1 MKIPRN
7 RQTYLLTESGEEKI
21 INTLSKNYVNLR
33 NRITWIQKQVENT
46 GESISSNTIRKILT
60 KQSVEEYVIQSVFKA
75 LKISYK
81 RHVDSILVSKDISSA
96 KSCYQNFLSFENK
109 SPNFFGRDDD
119 VAKLNTL
126 INQHQ
131 KMIVIQG
138 PGGLGKTTLARQYLD
153 NQGFDLVLSLEMARE
168 AENITSVESVVEEWL
183 QQYFEQEPGRE
194 FGITLARLKKHLQNR
209 QVGILIDNL
218 EPALDKHGRFIQ
230 NHSLYLEL
238 FRVLA
243 DVTVQS
249 FTIITSREHL
259 FDDRVDIIYHYYLSE
274 LSVSTWQ
281 EFFAFHEVEV
291 DISLLEEMHI
301 KYGGNAKA
309 MHVLVGSIKTDYQG
323 DATAYWQEN
332 CTLVERGLKNLVVN
346 QFNRLQSLNPNA
358 YKLLCRLGCYRYQD
372 IPQVTED
379 ALLALLWDIPD
390 QQQCMYVIRSLKS
403 LRLFEFAKG
412 KYWLHTLIKEESIKR
427 LKSSQEWEEVNRKA
441 AEFWRGSVKN
451 IRTMED
457 AKKAFEAYYHYEC
470 IHDFEQ
476 SGYIVIERRN
486 GCWSFDE
493 MLAFSY
499 YRMGALTQV
508 ISILNFLKEKVES
521 EYLLASIYSIEGI
534 INLVS
539 GNMRIGINYL
549 NQSLAIANC
558 ILNNFEN
565 HQIDISYDEIIL
577 LIVKNQIHSSFYYID
592 SWELEAA
599 IDILEP
605 TKSWIETIVQ
615 KGDKNLKLKIE
626 KYQVTVWLHLAL
638 LYSYFNAGE
647 KYTFPKSFAKKVYYS
662 FFTRIFAEMVYY
674 IIVNLETFLINAGL
688 GTEVNF
694 CTWRK
699 IYALLK
705 LGLIYKNLGN
715 IEKSFKIYNT
725 AIEFSQK
732 ESSYGWIESAKELNY
747 NSHYNPLVAKILTGL
762 AELYRIQD
770 NFEEALFKHSQSIEI
785 FYKIS
790 SNRCDLAEA
799 YFQLGL
805 TYQKM
810 GDFKNSQINFDEAII
825 LFTAAEAPRQVEKVE
840 KEKLKKT
847 QIRGTVGYSSEID
860 N

>member
-7 RQTYLLTESGEEKI
+7 RQTYLLTELGEEKI
-21 INTLSKNYVNLR
+21 INTLSENHVNPR
-33 NRITWIQKQVENT
+33 NRITWIQKQMENT
-46 GESISSNTIRKILT
+46 GESISSNTVRRILT
-60 KQSVEEYVIQSVFKA
+60 KQNVEEYAIKLLFKT
-75 LKISYK
+75 LNIPYK
-81 RHVDSILVSKDISSA
+81 RNVDVILALKDISSA
-96 KSCYQNFLSFENK
+96 KSCHQDFFPVENK
-109 SPNFFGRDDD
+109 HSNFFGRDDD
-119 VAKLNTL
+119 LARLNTL

-131 KMIVIQG
+131 KMIVIQA

-153 NQGFDLVLSLEMARE
+153 NQRFDLVLYLEMARE

-183 QQYFEQEPGRE
+183 KQYFEEEPGRE

-243 DVTVQS
+243 DATVQS
-249 FTIITSREHL
+249 FTIITSRERL
-259 FDDRVDIIYHYYLSE
+259 FDDRIDIIYHYYLSE
-274 LSVSTWQ
+274 LGVSAWQ
-281 EFFAFHEVEV
+281 EFFAFHEVKI

-309 MHVLVGSIKTDYQG
+309 MHVLVGSIKTDYEG

-332 CTLVERGLKNLVVN
+332 CALVERGLKNLVVN

-390 QQQCMYVIRSLKS
+390 QQQCIYIIRYLKN

-412 KYWLHTLIKEESIKR
+412 KYWLHTVIKEESIKR

-441 AEFWRGSVKN
+441 AEFWRGSVKS

-476 SGYIVIERRN
+476 AGHIIIQRRN

-508 ISILNFLKEKVES
+508 ISILNLLKEKIKS
-521 EYLLASIYSIEGI
+521 EYLLASIYSIKGI

-539 GNMRIGINYL
+539 GNMNIAINYL

-565 HQIDISYDEIIL
+565 NQIYISYDEIVL
-577 LIVKNQIHSSFYYID
+577 LIVKNQIHLSFYYID
-592 SWELEAA
+592 IWELEAA
-599 IDILEP
+599 INILEL
-605 TKSWIETIVQ
+605 TKSWIENIIQ

-638 LYSYFNAGE
+638 LYSYFNTEE
-647 KYTFPKSFAKKVYYS
+647 KYILPQSLAKKVYYS
-662 FFTRIFAEMVYY
+662 TFTGIFAEIVYY
-674 IIVNLETFLINAGL
+674 IILNLETLLINAGL
-688 GTEVNF
+688 ETEVNF
-694 CTWRK
+694 CRWRK

-715 IEKSFKIYNT
+715 IKKSFKIYNA
-725 AIEFSQK
+725 AIEFSQA
-732 ESSYGWIESAKELNY
+732 ESSYGWIESAQELNY
-747 NSHYNPLVAKILTGL
+747 NSHYNPLVAKVLTGL

-785 FYKIS
+785 FHKIS
-790 SNRCDLAEA
+790 GNRCDLAEA

-810 GDFKNSQINFDEAII
+810 GDFKNCQINFDEAII
-825 LFTAAEAPRQVEKVE
+825 LFTVAAAPQQVEKVE
-840 KEKLKKT
+840 REKKNLKSG
-847 QIRGTVGYSSEID
+847 RL
-860 N
+860 

>member
-1 MKIPRN
+1 M
-7 RQTYLLTESGEEKI
+7 
-21 INTLSKNYVNLR
+21 
-33 NRITWIQKQVENT
+33 ENT
-46 GESISSNTIRKILT
+46 GETISNNTIRKVLT
-60 KQSVEEYVIQSVFKA
+60 KQSVEEYVIQSVFKV

-81 RHVDSILVSKDISSA
+81 RNVDSILVSKDISSA
-96 KSCYQNFLSFENK
+96 KSADQNCLSFENK
-109 SPNFFGRDDD
+109 SPHFFGRDDD

-131 KMIVIQG
+131 KIIVIQA
-138 PGGLGKTTLARQYLD
+138 PGGLGKTTLAKQYLN
-153 NQGFDLVLSLEMARE
+153 NQGFDLVLSLEMAKE

-183 QQYFEQEPGRE
+183 KQYFQEEPGRE
-194 FGITLARLKKHLQNR
+194 FGITLIRLKKHLQNR
-209 QVGILIDNL
+209 QVGILIDGL
-218 EPALDKHGRFIQ
+218 EPALDKHGKFIQ
-230 NHSLYLEL
+230 NHSRYLEL

-243 DVTVQS
+243 DATVQS
-249 FTIITSREHL
+249 FTIITSRERL
-259 FDDRVDIIYHYYLSE
+259 FDDRIDIIYHYYLSE
-274 LSVSTWQ
+274 LGVSAWQ
-281 EFFAFHEVEV
+281 EFFAFHEVKI

-309 MHVLVGSIKTDYQG
+309 MNILLGSIKTDYQG

-332 CTLVERGLKNLVVN
+332 CTLVERGLKNLVIN

-390 QQQCMYVIRSLKS
+390 QQQCIYIIRTLKN
-403 LRLFEFAKG
+403 LRLFEFTKG
-412 KYWLHTLIKEESIKR
+412 KYWLHPVIREESIKR
-427 LKSSQEWEEVNRKA
+427 LKSSQEWQEVNRKA
-441 AEFWRGSVKN
+441 AEFWRGSVKS

-470 IHDFEQ
+470 IHEFEQ
-476 SGYIVIERRN
+476 AGYIIIQRRN

-508 ISILNFLKEKVES
+508 ISILNFLKEKIKS

-539 GNMRIGINYL
+539 GNMNIAINYL
-549 NQSLAIANC
+549 HQSLAIVNC

-565 HQIDISYDEIIL
+565 HQIDISYDEIVL
-577 LIVKNQIHSSFYYID
+577 LIVKNHIHLSFYYID
-592 SWELEAA
+592 IWELEAA
-599 IDILEP
+599 INILEP
-605 TKSWIETIVQ
+605 TKSWIETIIQ

-638 LYSYFNAGE
+638 LYSYFSTEE
-647 KYTFPKSFAKKVYYS
+647 KYIIPQSLAKKVYYS
-662 FFTRIFAEMVYY
+662 LFTGIFAEMVYY
-674 IIVNLETFLINAGL
+674 IILNLETFLINAGL

-694 CTWRK
+694 CRWRK

-715 IEKSFKIYNT
+715 IKKSWKIYNA
-725 AIEFSQK
+725 AIKFSQA
-732 ESSYGWIESAKELNY
+732 ESSYGWIESAQELNY
-747 NSHYNPLVAKILTGL
+747 NSHYNPLVAQVLTGL
-762 AELYRIQD
+762 AELARIQD
-770 NFEEALFKHSQSIEI
+770 NFQEALAKHSQSIEI
-785 FYKIS
+785 FHKIS
-790 SNRCDLAEA
+790 GNRCDLAEA
-799 YFQLGL
+799 HFQLGL

-810 GDFKNSQINFDEAII
+810 GDFQNSQTNFEQAII
-825 LFTAAEAPRQVEKVE
+825 LFTAAAAPRQVEKVE
-840 KEKLKKT
+840 KEKLKTPK
-847 QIRGTVGYSSEID
+847 SA
-860 N
+860 

>member
-1 MKIPRN
+1 M
-7 RQTYLLTESGEEKI
+7 
-21 INTLSKNYVNLR
+21 
-33 NRITWIQKQVENT
+33 ENT
-46 GESISSNTIRKILT
+46 GESISSNTVRRILT
-60 KQSVEEYVIQSVFKA
+60 KQNVEEYAIKLLFKTLNIPYKHNVDVILAV
-75 LKISYK
+75 
-81 RHVDSILVSKDISSA
+81 KDISSA
-96 KSCYQNFLSFENK
+96 KSCHQDFFPVENK
-109 SPNFFGRDDD
+109 HSNFFGRDDD
-119 VAKLNTL
+119 LARLNTL

-131 KMIVIQG
+131 KMIVIQA

-153 NQGFDLVLSLEMARE
+153 NQGFDLVLSLEIARE

-183 QQYFEQEPGRE
+183 KQYFEEEPGRE

-209 QVGILIDNL
+209 QVGILIDSL

-230 NHSLYLEL
+230 NHSRYLEL

-243 DVTVQS
+243 DATVQS
-249 FTIITSREHL
+249 FTIITSRERL
-259 FDDRVDIIYHYYLSE
+259 FDDRIDIIYHYYLSE
-274 LSVSTWQ
+274 LGVSAWQ
-281 EFFAFHEVEV
+281 EFFAFHEVKI

-309 MHVLVGSIKTDYQG
+309 MHILLGSIKTDYQG

-332 CTLVERGLKNLVVN
+332 CTLVERGLKNLVIN
-346 QFNRLQSLNPNA
+346 QFERLQSLNPNA

-390 QQQCMYVIRSLKS
+390 QQQCIYIIRSLKN

-412 KYWLHTLIKEESIKR
+412 KYWLHTVIKEESIKR

-476 SGYIVIERRN
+476 AGYIIIQRRN
-486 GCWSFDE
+486 GCGSFDE

-508 ISILNFLKEKVES
+508 ISILNLLREKIKS
-521 EYLLASIYSIEGI
+521 EYLLASIYSIEVL
-534 INLVS
+534 INLVL
-539 GNMRIGINYL
+539 GNMNIAINYL
-549 NQSLAIANC
+549 NQSLAMANC
-558 ILNNFEN
+558 ILNDFEN
-565 HQIDISYDEIIL
+565 NQIDISYDEIVL
-577 LIVKNQIHSSFYYID
+577 LIVKNQIHLSFYYID
-592 SWELEAA
+592 IWELEAA
-599 IDILEP
+599 INILEP
-605 TKSWIETIVQ
+605 TKSWIENIIQ

-638 LYSYFNAGE
+638 LYSYFNTEE
-647 KYTFPKSFAKKVYYS
+647 KYILPQSLAKKVYYS
-662 FFTRIFAEMVYY
+662 LFTGIFAEIVYY
-674 IIVNLETFLINAGL
+674 IILNLETLLINAGL
-688 GTEVNF
+688 ETEVNF
-694 CTWRK
+694 CRWRK

-715 IEKSFKIYNT
+715 IKKSLKIYNA
-725 AIEFSQK
+725 AIKFSQV
-732 ESSYGWIESAKELNY
+732 ESSYGWIESAQELNC
-747 NSHYNPLVAKILTGL
+747 NSHYNPLVAKVLTGL

-785 FYKIS
+785 FHKIS
-790 SNRCDLAEA
+790 GNRCDLAEA

-825 LFTAAEAPRQVEKVE
+825 LFTVAAAPRQVEKVHRE
-840 KEKLKKT
+840 KVSNPALK
-847 QIRGTVGYSSEID
+847 GLGL
-860 N
+860 

>member
-7 RQTYLLTESGEEKI
+7 RQTYLLTELGEEKI
-21 INTLSKNYVNLR
+21 INTLSENHVNPR
-33 NRITWIQKQVENT
+33 NRITWIQKQMENT
-46 GESISSNTIRKILT
+46 GESISSNTVRRILT
-60 KQSVEEYVIQSVFKA
+60 KQNVEEYAIKLLFKTLNIPYKHNVDVILA
-75 LKISYK
+75 LK
-81 RHVDSILVSKDISSA
+81 DTSSA
-96 KSCYQNFLSFENK
+96 KSCHQDFFPVENK
-109 SPNFFGRDDD
+109 HSNFFGRDNDL
-119 VAKLNTL
+119 ARLNTL

-131 KMIVIQG
+131 KMIVIQA

-153 NQGFDLVLSLEMARE
+153 NQGFDLVLSLEIARE

-183 QQYFEQEPGRE
+183 KQYFQEEPGRE
-194 FGITLARLKKHLQNR
+194 FGITLIRLKKHLQNR
-209 QVGILIDNL
+209 QVGILIDGL
-218 EPALDKHGRFIQ
+218 EPALDKHGKFIQ
-230 NHSLYLEL
+230 NHSRYLEL

-243 DVTVQS
+243 DVTVES
-249 FTIITSREHL
+249 FTIITSRERL
-259 FDDRVDIIYHYYLSE
+259 FDDRIDIIYHYYLSE
-274 LSVSTWQ
+274 LGVSAWQ
-281 EFFAFHEVEV
+281 EFFAFHEVKI

-309 MHVLVGSIKTDYQG
+309 MNILLGSIETDYEG

-332 CTLVERGLKNLVVN
+332 CTLVEPGLKNLVVN
-346 QFNRLQSLNPNA
+346 QFNRLQNLNPNA

-390 QQQCMYVIRSLKS
+390 QQKCIYIIRSLKN

-412 KYWLHTLIKEESIKR
+412 KYWLHTVIKEESIKR

-441 AEFWRGSVKN
+441 AEFWRGSVKS

-476 SGYIVIERRN
+476 AGYIIIQRRN

-508 ISILNFLKEKVES
+508 ISILNLLKEKIKS

-539 GNMRIGINYL
+539 GNMNIAINYL
-549 NQSLAIANC
+549 HQSLAMANC

-565 HQIDISYDEIIL
+565 HQIDISYDEIVL
-577 LIVKNQIHSSFYYID
+577 LIVKNQIHLSFYYID
-592 SWELEAA
+592 IWELEAA
-599 IDILEP
+599 INILEP
-605 TKSWIETIVQ
+605 TKSWIETIIQ

-638 LYSYFNAGE
+638 LYSYFNTEE
-647 KYTFPKSFAKKVYYS
+647 KYILPQSLAKKVYYS
-662 FFTRIFAEMVYY
+662 TFTGIFAEIVYY
-674 IIVNLETFLINAGL
+674 IILNLETLLINAGL
-688 GTEVNF
+688 ETEVNF
-694 CTWRK
+694 CRWRK

-715 IEKSFKIYNT
+715 IKKSLKIYNA
-725 AIEFSQK
+725 AIEFSQA
-732 ESSYGWIESAKELNY
+732 ESSYGWIESAQELNY
-747 NSHYNPLVAKILTGL
+747 NSHYNPLVAKVLTGL

-770 NFEEALFKHSQSIEI
+770 NFEEALAKHSQSIEI
-785 FYKIS
+785 FHKIS
-790 SNRCDLAEA
+790 GNRCDLAEA

-825 LFTAAEAPRQVEKVE
+825 LFTVAAAPRQVEKVHRE
-840 KEKLKKT
+840 KVSNPALK
-847 QIRGTVGYSSEID
+847 GLGL
-860 N
+860 

>member
-7 RQTYLLTESGEEKI
+7 RQTYLLTELGEEKI
-21 INTLSKNYVNLR
+21 INTLSENHVNPR
-33 NRITWIQKQVENT
+33 NRITWIQKQMQNS
-46 GESISSNTIRKILT
+46 GESISSNTVRRILT
-60 KQSVEEYVIQSVFKA
+60 KQNVEEYAIKLLFKTLNIPYKHNVDVILA
-75 LKISYK
+75 L
-81 RHVDSILVSKDISSA
+81 KDISSA
-96 KSCYQNFLSFENK
+96 KSCHQEFFPVENK
-109 SPNFFGRDDD
+109 HSNFFGRDNDL
-119 VAKLNTL
+119 ARLNTL

-131 KMIVIQG
+131 KMIVIQA

-153 NQGFDLVLSLEMARE
+153 NQGFDLVLSLEIAKE
-168 AENITSVESVVEEWL
+168 PDNITSVESVVEEWL
-183 QQYFEQEPGRE
+183 KQYFEEEPGRE

-209 QVGILIDNL
+209 QVGILIDSL

-230 NHSLYLEL
+230 NHSRYLEL

-243 DVTVQS
+243 DATVQS
-249 FTIITSREHL
+249 FTIITSRERL
-259 FDDRVDIIYHYYLSE
+259 FDDRIDIIYHYYLSE
-274 LSVSTWQ
+274 LGVSAWQ
-281 EFFAFHEVEV
+281 EFLAFHEVKI

-309 MHVLVGSIKTDYQG
+309 MNILLGSIETDYEG

-332 CTLVERGLKNLVVN
+332 CTLVEKGLKNLVVN

-390 QQQCMYVIRSLKS
+390 QQKCIYIIRSLKN

-412 KYWLHTLIKEESIKR
+412 KYWLHTVIKEESIKR

-441 AEFWRGSVKN
+441 AEFWRGSVKS

-470 IHDFEQ
+470 IHDFQ
-476 SGYIVIERRN
+476 QAGYIIIQRRN

-508 ISILNFLKEKVES
+508 ISILNFLKEKIKS
-521 EYLLASIYSIEGI
+521 EYLLASIYSIKGI
-534 INLVS
+534 INLGS
-539 GNMRIGINYL
+539 GNMNIAINYL
-549 NQSLAIANC
+549 NQSLAMANC

-577 LIVKNQIHSSFYYID
+577 LIVKNQIHLSFYYID
-592 SWELEAA
+592 IWELEAA
-599 IDILEP
+599 INILEP
-605 TKSWIETIVQ
+605 TKSWIENIIQ

-638 LYSYFNAGE
+638 LYSYFNTEE
-647 KYTFPKSFAKKVYYS
+647 KYILPQSLVKKVYYS
-662 FFTRIFAEMVYY
+662 LFTGIFAEIVYY
-674 IIVNLETFLINAGL
+674 IILNLETLLINAGL
-688 GTEVNF
+688 ETEVNF
-694 CTWRK
+694 RRWRK

-715 IEKSFKIYNT
+715 IKKSLKIYNA
-725 AIEFSQK
+725 AIEFSQA
-732 ESSYGWIESAKELNY
+732 ESSYGWIESAQELNY
-747 NSHYNPLVAKILTGL
+747 NSHYNPLVAKVLTGL

-785 FYKIS
+785 FHKIS
-790 SNRCDLAEA
+790 GNRCDLAEA

-825 LFTAAEAPRQVEKVE
+825 LFTVAAAPRQVEKVHRE
-840 KEKLKKT
+840 KVSNPALEGL
-847 QIRGTVGYSSEID
+847 GL
-860 N
+860 

>member
-1 MKIPRN
+1 MMKIPRN
-7 RQTYLLTESGEEKI
+7 RQTYLLTELGEEKI
-21 INTLSKNYVNLR
+21 INTLSENHVNPR
-33 NRITWIQKQVENT
+33 NRITWIQKQMENT
-46 GESISSNTIRKILT
+46 GKSISSNTVRRILT
-60 KQSVEEYVIQSVFKA
+60 KQNVEEYAIKLLFKTLNIPYKHNVDVILA
-75 LKISYK
+75 LK
-81 RHVDSILVSKDISSA
+81 DTSSA
-96 KSCYQNFLSFENK
+96 KSCHQDFFPVENK
-109 SPNFFGRDDD
+109 HSNFFGRDDD
-119 VAKLNTL
+119 LARLNTL

-131 KMIVIQG
+131 KMIVIQA

-153 NQGFDLVLSLEMARE
+153 NQGFDLVLSLEIARE

-183 QQYFEQEPGRE
+183 KQYFEEEPGRE

-209 QVGILIDNL
+209 QVGILIDSL

-230 NHSLYLEL
+230 NHSRYLEL

-243 DVTVQS
+243 DATVQS
-249 FTIITSREHL
+249 FTIITSRERL
-259 FDDRVDIIYHYYLSE
+259 FDDRIDIIYHYYLSE
-274 LSVSTWQ
+274 LGVSAWQ
-281 EFFAFHEVEV
+281 EFFAFHEVKI

-309 MHVLVGSIKTDYQG
+309 INILLGSIETDYER

-332 CTLVERGLKNLVVN
+332 CTLVEPGLKNLVVN

-390 QQQCMYVIRSLKS
+390 QQKCIYIIRSLKN

-412 KYWLHTLIKEESIKR
+412 KYWLHTVIKEESIKR

-441 AEFWRGSVKN
+441 AEFWRGSVKS

-476 SGYIVIERRN
+476 AGYIIIQRRN

-508 ISILNFLKEKVES
+508 ISILNLLKEKIKS

-534 INLVS
+534 INLGS
-539 GNMRIGINYL
+539 GNMNIAINYL
-549 NQSLAIANC
+549 NQSLAMANC

-565 HQIDISYDEIIL
+565 NQIYISYDEIIL
-577 LIVKNQIHSSFYYID
+577 LIVKNQIHLSFYYID
-592 SWELEAA
+592 IWELEAA
-599 IDILEP
+599 INILEP
-605 TKSWIETIVQ
+605 TKSWIENIIQ

-638 LYSYFNAGE
+638 LYSYFNTEE
-647 KYTFPKSFAKKVYYS
+647 KYILPQSLAKKVYYS
-662 FFTRIFAEMVYY
+662 TFTVIFAEIVYY
-674 IIVNLETFLINAGL
+674 IILNLETLLINAGL
-688 GTEVNF
+688 ETEVNF

-715 IEKSFKIYNT
+715 IKKSFKIYNA
-725 AIEFSQK
+725 AIEFSQA
-732 ESSYGWIESAKELNY
+732 ESSYGWIESAQELNY
-747 NSHYNPLVAKILTGL
+747 NSHYNPLVAKVLTGL

-785 FYKIS
+785 FHKIS
-790 SNRCDLAEA
+790 GNRCDLAEA

-825 LFTAAEAPRQVEKVE
+825 LFTVAAAPRQVEKVE
-840 KEKLKKT
+840 REKKT
-847 QIRGTVGYSSEID
+847 LKSAGL
-860 N
+860 

>member
-1 MKIPRN
+1 MMKIPRN
-7 RQTYLLTESGEEKI
+7 RQTYLLTELGEEKI
-21 INTLSKNYVNLR
+21 INTLSENHVNPR
-33 NRITWIQKQVENT
+33 NRITWIQKQMENI
-46 GESISSNTIRKILT
+46 GESISSNTVRRILT
-60 KQSVEEYVIQSVFKA
+60 KQNVEEYAIKLLFKTLNIPYKHNIDVILA
-75 LKISYK
+75 L
-81 RHVDSILVSKDISSA
+81 KDISSA

-109 SPNFFGRDDD
+109 SPNFFGRDNDL
-119 VAKLNTL
+119 ARLNTL

-131 KMIVIQG
+131 KMIVIQA

-153 NQGFDLVLSLEMARE
+153 NQGFDLVLSLEIAKE
-168 AENITSVESVVEEWL
+168 PDNITSVESVVEEWL
-183 QQYFEQEPGRE
+183 KQYFEEEPGRE

-209 QVGILIDNL
+209 QVGILIDSL

-230 NHSLYLEL
+230 NHSRYLEL

-243 DVTVQS
+243 DATVQS
-249 FTIITSREHL
+249 FTIITSRECL
-259 FDDRVDIIYHYYLSE
+259 FDDRIDIIYHYYLSE
-274 LSVSTWQ
+274 LGVSAWQ
-281 EFFAFHEVEV
+281 EFLAFHEVKI
-291 DISLLEEMHI
+291 DISLLEEMYI

-309 MHVLVGSIKTDYQG
+309 MHILLGSIKTDYQG

-332 CTLVERGLKNLVVN
+332 CTLVERGLKNLVIN
-346 QFNRLQSLNPNA
+346 QFERLQSLNPNA

-390 QQQCMYVIRSLKS
+390 QQQCIYIIRSLKN

-412 KYWLHTLIKEESIKR
+412 KYWLHTVIKEESIKR

-441 AEFWRGSVKN
+441 AEFWRGSVKS

-476 SGYIVIERRN
+476 AGYIIIQRRN

-508 ISILNFLKEKVES
+508 ISILNFLKEKIKS

-539 GNMRIGINYL
+539 GNMNIAINYL
-549 NQSLAIANC
+549 HQSLAMANC
-558 ILNNFEN
+558 ILNDFEN
-565 HQIDISYDEIIL
+565 NQIDISYDEIVL
-577 LIVKNQIHSSFYYID
+577 LIVKNQIHLSFYYID
-592 SWELEAA
+592 IWELEAA
-599 IDILEP
+599 INILEP
-605 TKSWIETIVQ
+605 TKSWIENIIQ

-638 LYSYFNAGE
+638 LYSYFNTAE
-647 KYTFPKSFAKKVYYS
+647 KYILPQSLAKKVYYS
-662 FFTRIFAEMVYY
+662 LFTGIFAEIVYY
-674 IIVNLETFLINAGL
+674 MILNLETLLINAGL
-688 GTEVNF
+688 ETEVNF
-694 CTWRK
+694 CRWRK

-715 IEKSFKIYNT
+715 IKKSLKIYNA
-725 AIEFSQK
+725 AIKFSQA
-732 ESSYGWIESAKELNY
+732 ESSYGWIESAQELNY
-747 NSHYNPLVAKILTGL
+747 NSHYNPLVAKALTGL
-762 AELYRIQD
+762 AELDRIQD

-785 FYKIS
+785 FHKIS
-790 SNRCDLAEA
+790 GNRCDLAEA

-825 LFTAAEAPRQVEKVE
+825 LFTAVAAPRQVEKVHRE
-840 KEKLKKT
+840 KVSNPALK
-847 QIRGTVGYSSEID
+847 GLGL
-860 N
+860 

>member
-7 RQTYLLTESGEEKI
+7 RQTYLLTELGEEKI
-21 INTLSKNYVNLR
+21 INTLSENHVNPR
-33 NRITWIQKQVENT
+33 NRITWIQKQMENI
-46 GESISSNTIRKILT
+46 GESISSNTVRRILT
-60 KQSVEEYVIQSVFKA
+60 KQNVEEYAIKLLFKTLNIPYKHNVDVILA
-75 LKISYK
+75 L
-81 RHVDSILVSKDISSA
+81 KDISSA
-96 KSCYQNFLSFENK
+96 KSCHQEFFPVENK
-109 SPNFFGRDDD
+109 HSNFFGRDNDL
-119 VAKLNTL
+119 ARLNTL

-131 KMIVIQG
+131 KMIVIQA

-153 NQGFDLVLSLEMARE
+153 NQGFDLVLSLEIAKE
-168 AENITSVESVVEEWL
+168 PDNITSVESVVEEWL
-183 QQYFEQEPGRE
+183 KQYFEEEPGRE

-209 QVGILIDNL
+209 QVGILIDSL

-230 NHSLYLEL
+230 NHSRYLEL

-243 DVTVQS
+243 DATVES
-249 FTIITSREHL
+249 FTIITSRERL
-259 FDDRVDIIYHYYLSE
+259 FDDRIDIIYHYYLSE
-274 LSVSTWQ
+274 LGVSAWQ
-281 EFFAFHEVEV
+281 EFLAFHEVKI
-291 DISLLEEMHI
+291 DISLLEEMYI

-309 MHVLVGSIKTDYQG
+309 MHILLGSIKTDYQG

-332 CTLVERGLKNLVVN
+332 CTLVEPGLKNLVVN

-390 QQQCMYVIRSLKS
+390 QQQCIYIIRSLKN

-412 KYWLHTLIKEESIKR
+412 KYWLHTVIKEESIKR

-441 AEFWRGSVKN
+441 AEFWRGSVKS

-476 SGYIVIERRN
+476 AGHIIIQRRN

-508 ISILNFLKEKVES
+508 ISILNFLKEKIKS

-539 GNMRIGINYL
+539 ANMNIAINYL
-549 NQSLAIANC
+549 NQSLAMANC
-558 ILNNFEN
+558 ILNDFEN
-565 HQIDISYDEIIL
+565 NQIYISYDEIIL
-577 LIVKNQIHSSFYYID
+577 LIVKNQIHLSFYYID
-592 SWELEAA
+592 IWELEAA
-599 IDILEP
+599 INILEP
-605 TKSWIETIVQ
+605 TKSWIENIIQ

-638 LYSYFNAGE
+638 LYSYFNTEE
-647 KYTFPKSFAKKVYYS
+647 KYILPQSLAKKVYYS
-662 FFTRIFAEMVYY
+662 LFTGIFAEIVYY
-674 IIVNLETFLINAGL
+674 MILNLETLLINAGL
-688 GTEVNF
+688 ETEVNF
-694 CTWRK
+694 CRWRK

-715 IEKSFKIYNT
+715 IKKSLKIYNA
-725 AIEFSQK
+725 AIEFSQA
-732 ESSYGWIESAKELNY
+732 ESSYGWIESAQELNY
-747 NSHYNPLVAKILTGL
+747 NSHYNPLVAKVLTGL

-785 FYKIS
+785 FHKIS
-790 SNRCDLAEA
+790 GNRCDLAEA

-825 LFTAAEAPRQVEKVE
+825 LFTAVEAPRQVEKVE
-840 KEKLKKT
+840 REKVSNPALK
-847 QIRGTVGYSSEID
+847 GLGL
-860 N
+860 

>member
-7 RQTYLLTESGEEKI
+7 RQTYLLTELGEEKI
-21 INTLSKNYVNLR
+21 INTLSENHVNPR
-33 NRITWIQKQVENT
+33 NRITWIQKQMENI
-46 GESISSNTIRKILT
+46 GESISSNTVRRILT
-60 KQSVEEYVIQSVFKA
+60 KQNVEEYAIKLLFKTLNIPYKHNVDVILA
-75 LKISYK
+75 LK
-81 RHVDSILVSKDISSA
+81 DTSSA
-96 KSCYQNFLSFENK
+96 KSCHQDFFPVENK
-109 SPNFFGRDDD
+109 HSNFFGRDDD
-119 VAKLNTL
+119 LARLNTL

-131 KMIVIQG
+131 KMIVIQA

-183 QQYFEQEPGRE
+183 KQYFEEEPGRE

-230 NHSLYLEL
+230 NHSRYLEL

-243 DVTVQS
+243 DATVQS
-249 FTIITSREHL
+249 FTIITSRERL
-259 FDDRVDIIYHYYLSE
+259 FDDRIDIIYHYYLSE
-274 LSVSTWQ
+274 LGVSAWQ
-281 EFFAFHEVEV
+281 EFLAFHEVKI

-309 MHVLVGSIKTDYQG
+309 MNILLGSIETDYEG

-332 CTLVERGLKNLVVN
+332 CTLVEPGLKNLVVN
-346 QFNRLQSLNPNA
+346 QFNRLQNLNPNA

-390 QQQCMYVIRSLKS
+390 QQKCIYIIRSLKN

-412 KYWLHTLIKEESIKR
+412 KYWLHTVIKEESIKR

-441 AEFWRGSVKN
+441 AEFWRGSVKS

-476 SGYIVIERRN
+476 AGYIIIQRRN

-508 ISILNFLKEKVES
+508 ISILNLLKEKIKS

-539 GNMRIGINYL
+539 GNMNIAINYL
-549 NQSLAIANC
+549 HQSLAMANC

-565 HQIDISYDEIIL
+565 HQIDISYDEIVL
-577 LIVKNQIHSSFYYID
+577 LIVKNQIHLSFYYID
-592 SWELEAA
+592 IWELEAA
-599 IDILEP
+599 INILEP
-605 TKSWIETIVQ
+605 TKSWIETIIQ

-638 LYSYFNAGE
+638 LYSYFNTEE
-647 KYTFPKSFAKKVYYS
+647 KYILPQSLAKKVYYS
-662 FFTRIFAEMVYY
+662 LFTGIFAEIVYY
-674 IIVNLETFLINAGL
+674 MILNLETLLINAGL
-688 GTEVNF
+688 KTEVNF
-694 CTWRK
+694 CRWRK

-715 IEKSFKIYNT
+715 IKKSLKIYNA
-725 AIEFSQK
+725 AIEFSQA
-732 ESSYGWIESAKELNY
+732 ESSYGWIESAQELNY
-747 NSHYNPLVAKILTGL
+747 NSHYNPLVAKVLTGL

-770 NFEEALFKHSQSIEI
+770 NFEEALAKHSQSIEI
-785 FYKIS
+785 FHKIS
-790 SNRCDLAEA
+790 GNRCDLAEA

-825 LFTAAEAPRQVEKVE
+825 LFTVAAAPQQVEKVE
-840 KEKLKKT
+840 REKKNLKSA
-847 QIRGTVGYSSEID
+847 GL
-860 N
+860 

>member
-7 RQTYLLTESGEEKI
+7 RQTYLLTELGEEKI
-21 INTLSKNYVNLR
+21 INTLSENHVNPR
-33 NRITWIQKQVENT
+33 NRITWIQKQMQNT
-46 GESISSNTIRKILT
+46 GESISSNTVRRILT
-60 KQSVEEYVIQSVFKA
+60 KQNVEEYAIKLLFKTLNIPYKHNVDVILAV
-75 LKISYK
+75 
-81 RHVDSILVSKDISSA
+81 KDISSA
-96 KSCYQNFLSFENK
+96 KSCHQDFFPVENK
-109 SPNFFGRDDD
+109 HSNFFGRDDD
-119 VAKLNTL
+119 LARLNTL

-131 KMIVIQG
+131 KMIVIQA

-153 NQGFDLVLSLEMARE
+153 NQGFDLVLSLEIARE

-183 QQYFEQEPGRE
+183 KQYFEEEPGRE

-209 QVGILIDNL
+209 QVGILIDSL

-230 NHSLYLEL
+230 NHSRYLEL

-243 DVTVQS
+243 DATVDS
-249 FTIITSREHL
+249 FTIITSRERL
-259 FDDRVDIIYHYYLSE
+259 FDDRIDIIYHYYLSE
-274 LSVSTWQ
+274 LGVSAWQ
-281 EFFAFHEVEV
+281 DFFAFHEVEI
-291 DISLLEEMHI
+291 DISLLEKMHI

-309 MHVLVGSIKTDYQG
+309 MNILLGSIKTDYEG

-332 CTLVERGLKNLVVN
+332 CTLVEPGLKNLVVN

-390 QQQCMYVIRSLKS
+390 QQQCIYIIRSLKN

-412 KYWLHTLIKEESIKR
+412 KYWLHTVIKEESIKR

-441 AEFWRGSVKN
+441 AEFWRGSVKS

-476 SGYIVIERRN
+476 AGHIIIQRRN

-508 ISILNFLKEKVES
+508 ISILNFLKEKIKS

-534 INLVS
+534 INLVL
-539 GNMRIGINYL
+539 GNMNIAINYL
-549 NQSLAIANC
+549 HQSLAIATC

-565 HQIDISYDEIIL
+565 HQIDISYDEIVL
-577 LIVKNQIHSSFYYID
+577 LIVKNQIHLSFYYID
-592 SWELEAA
+592 IWELEAA
-599 IDILEP
+599 INILEP
-605 TKSWIETIVQ
+605 TKSWIENIIQ

-638 LYSYFNAGE
+638 LYSYFNTEE
-647 KYTFPKSFAKKVYYS
+647 KYILPQSLAKKVYYS
-662 FFTRIFAEMVYY
+662 LFTGIFAEIVYY
-674 IIVNLETFLINAGL
+674 MILNLETLLINAGL
-688 GTEVNF
+688 ETEVNF
-694 CTWRK
+694 CRWRK

-705 LGLIYKNLGN
+705 LGLISKNLGN
-715 IEKSFKIYNT
+715 IKKSLKIYNA
-725 AIEFSQK
+725 AIEFSQA
-732 ESSYGWIESAKELNY
+732 ESSYGWIESAQELNY
-747 NSHYNPLVAKILTGL
+747 NSDYNPLVAKVLTGL

-785 FYKIS
+785 FHKIS
-790 SNRCDLAEA
+790 GNRCDLAEA

-825 LFTAAEAPRQVEKVE
+825 LFTVAAAPRQVEKVHRE
-840 KEKLKKT
+840 KVSNPALK
-847 QIRGTVGYSSEID
+847 GLGL
-860 N
+860 

>member
-1 MKIPRN
+1 M
-7 RQTYLLTESGEEKI
+7 
-21 INTLSKNYVNLR
+21 
-33 NRITWIQKQVENT
+33 ENT
-46 GESISSNTIRKILT
+46 GESISINTIRRILT
-60 KQSVEEYVIQSVFKA
+60 KQNVEEYAIKLLFKTLNIPYKHNVDVILAV
-75 LKISYK
+75 
-81 RHVDSILVSKDISSA
+81 KDTSSA

-119 VAKLNTL
+119 LARLNTL

-131 KMIVIQG
+131 KMIVIQA

-183 QQYFEQEPGRE
+183 KQYFEEEPGRE

-209 QVGILIDNL
+209 QVGILIDSL
-218 EPALDKHGRFIQ
+218 ESALDKHGRFIQ
-230 NHSLYLEL
+230 NHSRYLEL

-243 DVTVQS
+243 DATVQS
-249 FTIITSREHL
+249 FTIITSRERL
-259 FDDRVDIIYHYYLSE
+259 FDDRIDIIYHYYLSE
-274 LSVSTWQ
+274 LGVSAWQ
-281 EFFAFHEVEV
+281 EFLAFHEVKI

-309 MHVLVGSIKTDYQG
+309 MNILLGSIETDYEG
-323 DATAYWQEN
+323 DTTAYWQEN
-332 CTLVERGLKNLVVN
+332 CTLVEPGLKNLVVN
-346 QFNRLQSLNPNA
+346 QFNRLQNLNPNA

-390 QQQCMYVIRSLKS
+390 QQKCIYIIRSLKN

-412 KYWLHTLIKEESIKR
+412 KYWLHTVIKEESIKR

-441 AEFWRGSVKN
+441 AEFWRGSVKS

-476 SGYIVIERRN
+476 AGYIIIQRRN

-508 ISILNFLKEKVES
+508 ISILNFLKEKIKS

-539 GNMRIGINYL
+539 GNMNIAINYL
-549 NQSLAIANC
+549 HQSLAMANC

-565 HQIDISYDEIIL
+565 HQIDISYDEIVL
-577 LIVKNQIHSSFYYID
+577 LIVKNQIHLSFYYID
-592 SWELEAA
+592 IWELEAA
-599 IDILEP
+599 INILEP
-605 TKSWIETIVQ
+605 TKSWIENIIQ

-638 LYSYFNAGE
+638 LYSYFNTEE
-647 KYTFPKSFAKKVYYS
+647 KYILPQSLAKKVYYS
-662 FFTRIFAEMVYY
+662 LFTGIFAEIVYY
-674 IIVNLETFLINAGL
+674 IILNLETLLINAGL
-688 GTEVNF
+688 ETEVNF
-694 CTWRK
+694 CRWRK

-715 IEKSFKIYNT
+715 IKKSFKIYNA
-725 AIEFSQK
+725 AIEFSQA
-732 ESSYGWIESAKELNY
+732 ESSYGWIESAQELNY
-747 NSHYNPLVAKILTGL
+747 NSHYNPLVAKVLTGL

-785 FYKIS
+785 FHKIS
-790 SNRCDLAEA
+790 GNRCDLAEA

-810 GDFKNSQINFDEAII
+810 GDFKNSQINFHEAII
-825 LFTAAEAPRQVEKVE
+825 LFTVAAAPQQVEKVE
-840 KEKLKKT
+840 REKKNLKS
-847 QIRGTVGYSSEID
+847 GGL
-860 N
+860 

>member
-7 RQTYLLTESGEEKI
+7 RQTYLLTELGEEKI
-21 INTLSKNYVNLR
+21 INTLSENHVNPR
-33 NRITWIQKQVENT
+33 NRITWIQKQMENT
-46 GESISSNTIRKILT
+46 GKSISSNTVRRILT
-60 KQSVEEYVIQSVFKA
+60 KQNVEEYAIKLLFKTLNIPYKHNVDVILA
-75 LKISYK
+75 LK
-81 RHVDSILVSKDISSA
+81 DTSSA
-96 KSCYQNFLSFENK
+96 KSCHQDFFPVENK
-109 SPNFFGRDDD
+109 HSNFFGRDDD
-119 VAKLNTL
+119 LARLNTL

-131 KMIVIQG
+131 KMIVIQA

-153 NQGFDLVLSLEMARE
+153 NQGFDLVLSLEIARE

-183 QQYFEQEPGRE
+183 KQYFEEEPGRE

-209 QVGILIDNL
+209 QVGILIDSL

-230 NHSLYLEL
+230 NHSRYLEL

-243 DVTVQS
+243 DATVQS
-249 FTIITSREHL
+249 FTIITSRERL
-259 FDDRVDIIYHYYLSE
+259 FDDRIDIIYHYYLSE
-274 LSVSTWQ
+274 LGVSAWQ
-281 EFFAFHEVEV
+281 EFFAFHEVKI

-309 MHVLVGSIKTDYQG
+309 INILLGSIETDYER

-332 CTLVERGLKNLVVN
+332 CTLVEPGLKNLVVN

-390 QQQCMYVIRSLKS
+390 QQKCIYIIRSLKN

-412 KYWLHTLIKEESIKR
+412 KYWLHTVIKEESIKR

-441 AEFWRGSVKN
+441 AEFWRGSVKS

-476 SGYIVIERRN
+476 AGYIIIQRRN

-508 ISILNFLKEKVES
+508 ISILNLLKEKIKS

-534 INLVS
+534 INLVL
-539 GNMRIGINYL
+539 GNMNIAINYL
-549 NQSLAIANC
+549 NQSLAMANC
-558 ILNNFEN
+558 ILNDFEN
-565 HQIDISYDEIIL
+565 NQIDISYDEIVL
-577 LIVKNQIHSSFYYID
+577 LIVKNQIHLSFYYID
-592 SWELEAA
+592 IWELEAA
-599 IDILEP
+599 INILEP
-605 TKSWIETIVQ
+605 TKSWIENIIQ

-638 LYSYFNAGE
+638 LYSYFNTEE
-647 KYTFPKSFAKKVYYS
+647 KYILPQSLAKKVYYS
-662 FFTRIFAEMVYY
+662 LFTGIFAEIVYY
-674 IIVNLETFLINAGL
+674 IILNLETLLINAGL
-688 GTEVNF
+688 ETEVNF
-694 CTWRK
+694 CRWRK

-715 IEKSFKIYNT
+715 IKKSFKIYNA
-725 AIEFSQK
+725 AIEFSQA
-732 ESSYGWIESAKELNY
+732 ESSYGWIESAQELNY
-747 NSHYNPLVAKILTGL
+747 NSHYNPLVAKALTGL

-785 FYKIS
+785 FHKIS
-790 SNRCDLAEA
+790 GNRCDLAEA

-825 LFTAAEAPRQVEKVE
+825 LFTVAAAPQQVEKVE
-840 KEKLKKT
+840 REKKT
-847 QIRGTVGYSSEID
+847 LKSGGL
-860 N
+860 

>member
-7 RQTYLLTESGEEKI
+7 RQTYLLTELGEEKI
-21 INTLSKNYVNLR
+21 INTLSENHVNPR
-33 NRITWIQKQVENT
+33 NRITWIQKQMENI
-46 GESISSNTIRKILT
+46 GESISSNTVRRILT
-60 KQSVEEYVIQSVFKA
+60 KQNVEEYAIKLLFKTLNIPYKHNVDVILA
-75 LKISYK
+75 LK
-81 RHVDSILVSKDISSA
+81 DTSSA
-96 KSCYQNFLSFENK
+96 KSCHQDFFPVENK
-109 SPNFFGRDDD
+109 HSNFFGRDNDL
-119 VAKLNTL
+119 ARLNTL

-131 KMIVIQG
+131 KMIVIQA

-153 NQGFDLVLSLEMARE
+153 NQGFDLVLSLEIARE

-183 QQYFEQEPGRE
+183 KQYFQEEPGRE
-194 FGITLARLKKHLQNR
+194 FGITLIRLKKHLQNR
-209 QVGILIDNL
+209 QVGILIDGL
-218 EPALDKHGRFIQ
+218 EPALDKHGKFIQ
-230 NHSLYLEL
+230 NHSRYLEL

-243 DVTVQS
+243 DVTVES
-249 FTIITSREHL
+249 FTIITSRERL
-259 FDDRVDIIYHYYLSE
+259 FDDRIDIIYHYYLSE
-274 LSVSTWQ
+274 LGVSAWQ
-281 EFFAFHEVEV
+281 EFLAFHEVKI

-309 MHVLVGSIKTDYQG
+309 MNILLGSIETDYEG

-332 CTLVERGLKNLVVN
+332 CTLVEPGLKNLVVN
-346 QFNRLQSLNPNA
+346 QFNRLQNLNPNA

-390 QQQCMYVIRSLKS
+390 QQKCIYIIRSLKN

-412 KYWLHTLIKEESIKR
+412 KYWLHTVIKEESIKR

-441 AEFWRGSVKN
+441 AEFWRGSVKS

-476 SGYIVIERRN
+476 AGYIIIQRRN

-508 ISILNFLKEKVES
+508 ISILNLLKEKIKS

-539 GNMRIGINYL
+539 GNMNIAINYL
-549 NQSLAIANC
+549 HQSLAMANC

-565 HQIDISYDEIIL
+565 HQIDISYDEIVL
-577 LIVKNQIHSSFYYID
+577 LIVKNQIHLSFYYID
-592 SWELEAA
+592 IWELEAA
-599 IDILEP
+599 INILEP
-605 TKSWIETIVQ
+605 TKSWIETIIQ

-638 LYSYFNAGE
+638 LYSYFNTEE
-647 KYTFPKSFAKKVYYS
+647 KYILPQSLAKKVYYS
-662 FFTRIFAEMVYY
+662 LFTGIFAEIVYY
-674 IIVNLETFLINAGL
+674 MILNLETLLINAGL
-688 GTEVNF
+688 KTEVNF
-694 CTWRK
+694 CRWRK

-715 IEKSFKIYNT
+715 IKKSLKIYNA
-725 AIEFSQK
+725 AIEFSQA
-732 ESSYGWIESAKELNY
+732 ESSYGWIESAQELNY
-747 NSHYNPLVAKILTGL
+747 NSHYNPLVAKVLTGL

-770 NFEEALFKHSQSIEI
+770 NFEEALAKHSQSIEI
-785 FYKIS
+785 FHKIS
-790 SNRCDLAEA
+790 GNRCDLAEA

-825 LFTAAEAPRQVEKVE
+825 LFTAVAAPRQVEKVE
-840 KEKLKKT
+840 REKVSNPALK
-847 QIRGTVGYSSEID
+847 GLGL
-860 N
+860 

>member
-1 MKIPRN
+1 M
-7 RQTYLLTESGEEKI
+7 
-21 INTLSKNYVNLR
+21 
-33 NRITWIQKQVENT
+33 ENT
-46 GESISSNTIRKILT
+46 GKSISSNTVRRILT
-60 KQSVEEYVIQSVFKA
+60 KQNVEEYAIKLLFKTLNIPYKHNVDVILA
-75 LKISYK
+75 LK
-81 RHVDSILVSKDISSA
+81 DTSSA
-96 KSCYQNFLSFENK
+96 KSCHQDFFPVENK
-109 SPNFFGRDDD
+109 HSNFFGRDDD
-119 VAKLNTL
+119 LARLNTL

-131 KMIVIQG
+131 KMIVIQA

-153 NQGFDLVLSLEMARE
+153 NQGFDLVLSLEIARE

-183 QQYFEQEPGRE
+183 KQYFEEEPGRE

-209 QVGILIDNL
+209 QVGILIDSL

-230 NHSLYLEL
+230 NHSRYLEL

-243 DVTVQS
+243 DATVQS
-249 FTIITSREHL
+249 FTIITSRERL
-259 FDDRVDIIYHYYLSE
+259 FDDRIDIIYHYYLSE
-274 LSVSTWQ
+274 LGVSAWQ
-281 EFFAFHEVEV
+281 EFFAFHEVKI

-309 MHVLVGSIKTDYQG
+309 INILLGSIETDYER

-332 CTLVERGLKNLVVN
+332 CTLVEPGLKNLVVN

-390 QQQCMYVIRSLKS
+390 QQKCIYIIRSLKN

-412 KYWLHTLIKEESIKR
+412 KYWLHTVIKEESIKR

-441 AEFWRGSVKN
+441 AEFWRGSVKS

-476 SGYIVIERRN
+476 AGYIIIQRRN

-508 ISILNFLKEKVES
+508 ISILNLLKEKIKS

-534 INLVS
+534 INLGS
-539 GNMRIGINYL
+539 GNMNIAINYL
-549 NQSLAIANC
+549 NQSLAMANC

-565 HQIDISYDEIIL
+565 NQIYISYDEIIL
-577 LIVKNQIHSSFYYID
+577 LIVKNQIHLSFYYID
-592 SWELEAA
+592 IWELEAA
-599 IDILEP
+599 INILEP
-605 TKSWIETIVQ
+605 TKSWIENIIQ

-638 LYSYFNAGE
+638 LYSYFNTEE
-647 KYTFPKSFAKKVYYS
+647 KYILPQSLAKKVYYS
-662 FFTRIFAEMVYY
+662 TFTVIFAEIVYY
-674 IIVNLETFLINAGL
+674 IILNLETLLINAGL
-688 GTEVNF
+688 ETEVNF

-715 IEKSFKIYNT
+715 IKKSFKIYN
-725 AIEFSQK
+725 A
-732 ESSYGWIESAKELNY
+732 
-747 NSHYNPLVAKILTGL
+747 
-762 AELYRIQD
+762 
-770 NFEEALFKHSQSIEI
+770 
-785 FYKIS
+785 
-790 SNRCDLAEA
+790 
-799 YFQLGL
+799 
-805 TYQKM
+805 
-810 GDFKNSQINFDEAII
+810 
-825 LFTAAEAPRQVEKVE
+825 
-840 KEKLKKT
+840 
-847 QIRGTVGYSSEID
+847 
-860 N
+860 

>member
-1 MKIPRN
+1 MQN
-7 RQTYLLTESGEEKI
+7 S
-21 INTLSKNYVNLR
+21 
-33 NRITWIQKQVENT
+33 
-46 GESISSNTIRKILT
+46 GESISSNTVRRILT
-60 KQSVEEYVIQSVFKA
+60 KQNVEEYAIKLLFKTLNIPYKHNVDVILA
-75 LKISYK
+75 L
-81 RHVDSILVSKDISSA
+81 KDISSA
-96 KSCYQNFLSFENK
+96 KSCHQEFFPVENK
-109 SPNFFGRDDD
+109 HSNFFGRDNDL
-119 VAKLNTL
+119 ARLNTL

-131 KMIVIQG
+131 KMIVIQA

-153 NQGFDLVLSLEMARE
+153 NQGFDLVLSLEIAKE
-168 AENITSVESVVEEWL
+168 PDNITSVESVVEEWL
-183 QQYFEQEPGRE
+183 KQYFEEEPGRE

-209 QVGILIDNL
+209 QVGILIDSL

-230 NHSLYLEL
+230 NHSRYLEL

-243 DVTVQS
+243 DATVQS
-249 FTIITSREHL
+249 FTIITSRECL
-259 FDDRVDIIYHYYLSE
+259 FDDRIDIIYHYYLSE
-274 LSVSTWQ
+274 LGVSAWQ
-281 EFFAFHEVEV
+281 EFLAFHEVKI
-291 DISLLEEMHI
+291 DISLLEEMYI

-309 MHVLVGSIKTDYQG
+309 MHILLGSIKTDYEG
-323 DATAYWQEN
+323 DTTAYWQEN

-346 QFNRLQSLNPNA
+346 QFNRLQNLNPNA

-390 QQQCMYVIRSLKS
+390 QQQCIYIIRSLKN

-412 KYWLHTLIKEESIKR
+412 KYWLHTVIKEESIKR

-441 AEFWRGSVKN
+441 AEFWRGSVKS

-476 SGYIVIERRN
+476 AGYIIIQRRN

-508 ISILNFLKEKVES
+508 ISILNFLKEKIKS

-539 GNMRIGINYL
+539 GNMNIAINYL
-549 NQSLAIANC
+549 HQSLAIATC

-565 HQIDISYDEIIL
+565 HQIDISYDEIVL
-577 LIVKNQIHSSFYYID
+577 LIVKNQIHLSFYYID
-592 SWELEAA
+592 IWELEAA
-599 IDILEP
+599 INILEP
-605 TKSWIETIVQ
+605 TKSWIETIIQ

-647 KYTFPKSFAKKVYYS
+647 KYTFPQSLAKKVYYS
-662 FFTRIFAEMVYY
+662 LFTGIFAE
-674 IIVNLETFLINAGL
+674 IVHYMILNLETLLINAGL

-715 IEKSFKIYNT
+715 IKKSLKIYNA
-725 AIEFSQK
+725 AIEFSQA
-732 ESSYGWIESAKELNY
+732 ESSYGWIESAQELNY
-747 NSHYNPLVAKILTGL
+747 NSHYNPLVAKVLTGL

-785 FYKIS
+785 FHKIS
-790 SNRCDLAEA
+790 GNRCDLAEA

-825 LFTAAEAPRQVEKVE
+825 LFTAVEAPRQVEKVE
-840 KEKLKKT
+840 REKVSNPALK
-847 QIRGTVGYSSEID
+847 GLGL
-860 N
+860 

>member
-1 MKIPRN
+1 MMKIPRN
-7 RQTYLLTESGEEKI
+7 RQTYLLTKLGEEKI
-21 INTLSKNYVNLR
+21 INTLTKNHVNPR
-33 NRITWIQKQVENT
+33 HRITWIQKQMENT
-46 GESISSNTIRKILT
+46 GETISNNTIRKVLT
-60 KQSVEEYVIQSVFKA
+60 KQSVEEYVIQSVFKV

-81 RHVDSILVSKDISSA
+81 RNVDSILVSKDISSA
-96 KSCYQNFLSFENK
+96 KSADQNCLSFENK
-109 SPNFFGRDDD
+109 SPHFFGRDDD

-131 KMIVIQG
+131 KIIVIHA
-138 PGGLGKTTLARQYLD
+138 PGGLGKTTLAKQYLD
-153 NQGFDLVLSLEMARE
+153 NQGFDLVLSLEIAKE
-168 AENITSVESVVEEWL
+168 PDNITSVDSVVEEWL
-183 QQYFEQEPGRE
+183 KQYFQEEPGRE
-194 FGITLARLKKHLQNR
+194 FGITLIRLKKHLQNR
-209 QVGILIDNL
+209 QVGILIDGL
-218 EPALDKHGRFIQ
+218 EPALDKHGKFIQ
-230 NHSLYLEL
+230 NHSRYLEL
-238 FRVLA
+238 FRILA
-243 DVTVQS
+243 DATVQS
-249 FTIITSREHL
+249 FTIITSRECL
-259 FDDRVDIIYHYYLSE
+259 FDDRIDLVYHYYLSE
-274 LSVSTWQ
+274 LGLSAWQ
-281 EFFAFHEVEV
+281 EFFAFHEVEIN
-291 DISLLEEMHI
+291 ISLLEKMHI

-309 MHVLVGSIKTDYQG
+309 MHILLGSIKTDYQG

-332 CTLVERGLKNLVVN
+332 CTLVERGLKNLVIN

-390 QQQCMYVIRSLKS
+390 QQQCIYIIRYLKN
-403 LRLFEFAKG
+403 LRLFEFTKG
-412 KYWLHTLIKEESIKR
+412 KYWLHTVIREESIKR
-427 LKSSQEWEEVNRKA
+427 LKSSQEWQEVNRKA
-441 AEFWRGSVKN
+441 AEFWQGSVKS
-451 IRTMED
+451 IRTIED

-476 SGYIVIERRN
+476 AGYIIIQRRN

-508 ISILNFLKEKVES
+508 ISILNLLKEKIKS
-521 EYLLASIYSIEGI
+521 EYLLASIYSIKGI

-539 GNMRIGINYL
+539 GNMNIAINYL

-565 HQIDISYDEIIL
+565 NQIYISYDEIVL
-577 LIVKNQIHSSFYYID
+577 LIVKNQIHLSFYYID
-592 SWELEAA
+592 IWELEAA
-599 IDILEP
+599 INILEL
-605 TKSWIETIVQ
+605 TKSWIENIIQ

-638 LYSYFNAGE
+638 LYSYFSTEE
-647 KYTFPKSFAKKVYYS
+647 KYIIPQSLAKKVYYS
-662 FFTRIFAEMVYY
+662 LFTGIFAEIVYH
-674 IIVNLETFLINAGL
+674 IILNLETFLINAGL

-694 CTWRK
+694 CRWRK

-715 IEKSFKIYNT
+715 IKKSFKIYNA
-725 AIEFSQK
+725 AIEFSQA
-732 ESSYGWIESAKELNY
+732 ESSYGWIESAQELNY
-747 NSHYNPLVAKILTGL
+747 NSHYNPLVAKVLTGL

-785 FYKIS
+785 FHKIS
-790 SNRCDLAEA
+790 GNRCDLAEA

-825 LFTAAEAPRQVEKVE
+825 LFTVAAAPQQVEKVE
-840 KEKLKKT
+840 REKKNLKSG
-847 QIRGTVGYSSEID
+847 RL
-860 N
+860 

>member
-1 MKIPRN
+1 M
-7 RQTYLLTESGEEKI
+7 
-21 INTLSKNYVNLR
+21 
-33 NRITWIQKQVENT
+33 ENT
-46 GESISSNTIRKILT
+46 GESISINTIRRILT
-60 KQSVEEYVIQSVFKA
+60 KQNVEEYAIKLLFKTLNIPYKHNVDVILAV
-75 LKISYK
+75 
-81 RHVDSILVSKDISSA
+81 KDTSSA

-119 VAKLNTL
+119 LARLNTL

-131 KMIVIQG
+131 KMIVIQA

-183 QQYFEQEPGRE
+183 KQYFEEEPGRE

-209 QVGILIDNL
+209 QVGILIDSL
-218 EPALDKHGRFIQ
+218 ESALDKHGRFIQ
-230 NHSLYLEL
+230 NHSRYLEL

-243 DVTVQS
+243 DATVQS
-249 FTIITSREHL
+249 FTIITSRECL
-259 FDDRVDIIYHYYLSE
+259 FDDRIDIIYHYYLSE
-274 LSVSTWQ
+274 LGVSAWQ
-281 EFFAFHEVEV
+281 EFLAFHEVKI
-291 DISLLEEMHI
+291 DLSLLEEMHI

-309 MHVLVGSIKTDYQG
+309 MNILLGSIETDYEG
-323 DATAYWQEN
+323 DTTAYWQEN
-332 CTLVERGLKNLVVN
+332 CTLVEPGLKNLVVN
-346 QFNRLQSLNPNA
+346 QFNRLQNLNPNA

-390 QQQCMYVIRSLKS
+390 QQKCIYIIRSLKN

-412 KYWLHTLIKEESIKR
+412 KYWLHTVIKEESIKR

-441 AEFWRGSVKN
+441 AEFWRGSVKS

-457 AKKAFEAYYHYEC
+457 AKKAFEAYYHNEC

-476 SGYIVIERRN
+476 AGHIIIQRRN

-508 ISILNFLKEKVES
+508 ISILNFLKEKIKS

-539 GNMRIGINYL
+539 GNMNIAINYL
-549 NQSLAIANC
+549 HQSLAMANC

-565 HQIDISYDEIIL
+565 HQIDISYDEIVL
-577 LIVKNQIHSSFYYID
+577 LIVKNQIHLSFYYID
-592 SWELEAA
+592 IWELEAA
-599 IDILEP
+599 INILEP
-605 TKSWIETIVQ
+605 TKSWIENIIQ

-638 LYSYFNAGE
+638 LYSYFNTEE
-647 KYTFPKSFAKKVYYS
+647 KYILPQSLAKKVYYS
-662 FFTRIFAEMVYY
+662 LFTGIFAEIVYY
-674 IIVNLETFLINAGL
+674 IILNLETLLINAGL
-688 GTEVNF
+688 ETEVNF
-694 CTWRK
+694 CRWRK

-715 IEKSFKIYNT
+715 IKKSFKIYNA
-725 AIEFSQK
+725 AIEFSQA
-732 ESSYGWIESAKELNY
+732 ESSYGWIESAQELNY
-747 NSHYNPLVAKILTGL
+747 NSHYNPLVAKVLTGL

-785 FYKIS
+785 FHKIS
-790 SNRCDLAEA
+790 GNRCDLAEA

-810 GDFKNSQINFDEAII
+810 GDFKNSQINFHEAII
-825 LFTAAEAPRQVEKVE
+825 LFTVAAAPQQVEKVE
-840 KEKLKKT
+840 REKKNLKS
-847 QIRGTVGYSSEID
+847 GGL
-860 N
+860 

>member
-323 DATAYWQEN
+323 DATA
-332 CTLVERGLKNLVVN
+332 
-346 QFNRLQSLNPNA
+346 
-358 YKLLCRLGCYRYQD
+358 
-372 IPQVTED
+372 
-379 ALLALLWDIPD
+379 
-390 QQQCMYVIRSLKS
+390 
-403 LRLFEFAKG
+403 
-412 KYWLHTLIKEESIKR
+412 
-427 LKSSQEWEEVNRKA
+427 
-441 AEFWRGSVKN
+441 
-451 IRTMED
+451 
-457 AKKAFEAYYHYEC
+457 
-470 IHDFEQ
+470 
-476 SGYIVIERRN
+476 
-486 GCWSFDE
+486 
-493 MLAFSY
+493 
-499 YRMGALTQV
+499 
-508 ISILNFLKEKVES
+508 
-521 EYLLASIYSIEGI
+521 
-534 INLVS
+534 
-539 GNMRIGINYL
+539 
-549 NQSLAIANC
+549 
-558 ILNNFEN
+558 
-565 HQIDISYDEIIL
+565 
-577 LIVKNQIHSSFYYID
+577 
-592 SWELEAA
+592 
-599 IDILEP
+599 
-605 TKSWIETIVQ
+605 
-615 KGDKNLKLKIE
+615 
-626 KYQVTVWLHLAL
+626 
-638 LYSYFNAGE
+638 
-647 KYTFPKSFAKKVYYS
+647 
-662 FFTRIFAEMVYY
+662 
-674 IIVNLETFLINAGL
+674 
-688 GTEVNF
+688 
-694 CTWRK
+694 
-699 IYALLK
+699 
-705 LGLIYKNLGN
+705 
-715 IEKSFKIYNT
+715 
-725 AIEFSQK
+725 
-732 ESSYGWIESAKELNY
+732 
-747 NSHYNPLVAKILTGL
+747 
-762 AELYRIQD
+762 
-770 NFEEALFKHSQSIEI
+770 
-785 FYKIS
+785 
-790 SNRCDLAEA
+790 
-799 YFQLGL
+799 
-805 TYQKM
+805 
-810 GDFKNSQINFDEAII
+810 
-825 LFTAAEAPRQVEKVE
+825 
-840 KEKLKKT
+840 
-847 QIRGTVGYSSEID
+847 
-860 N
+860 

>member
-7 RQTYLLTESGEEKI
+7 RQTYLLTELGEEKI
-21 INTLSKNYVNLR
+21 INTLSENHVNPR
-33 NRITWIQKQVENT
+33 NRITWIQKQMENI
-46 GESISSNTIRKILT
+46 GESISSNTVRRILT
-60 KQSVEEYVIQSVFKA
+60 KQNVEEYAIKLLFKTLNIPYKHNVDVILAV
-75 LKISYK
+75 
-81 RHVDSILVSKDISSA
+81 KDISSA
-96 KSCYQNFLSFENK
+96 KSCHQDFFPVENK
-109 SPNFFGRDDD
+109 HSNFFGRDDD
-119 VAKLNTL
+119 LARLNTL

-131 KMIVIQG
+131 KMIVIQA

-153 NQGFDLVLSLEMARE
+153 NQEFDLVLSLEMARE
-168 AENITSVESVVEEWL
+168 TENITSVESVVEEWL
-183 QQYFEQEPGRE
+183 KQYFEEEPGRE

-209 QVGILIDNL
+209 QVGILIDSL

-230 NHSLYLEL
+230 NHSRYLEL

-243 DVTVQS
+243 DATVQS
-249 FTIITSREHL
+249 FTIITSRERL
-259 FDDRVDIIYHYYLSE
+259 FDDRIDIIYHYYLSE
-274 LSVSTWQ
+274 LGVSAWQ
-281 EFFAFHEVEV
+281 EFLAFHEVKI

-309 MHVLVGSIKTDYQG
+309 MNILLGSIKTDYEG

-332 CTLVERGLKNLVVN
+332 CTLVEKGLKNLVVN

-390 QQQCMYVIRSLKS
+390 QQKCIYIIRSLKN

-412 KYWLHTLIKEESIKR
+412 KYWLHTVIKEESIKR

-441 AEFWRGSVKN
+441 AEFWRGSVKS

-476 SGYIVIERRN
+476 AGYIIIQRRN

-508 ISILNFLKEKVES
+508 ISILNLLKEKIKS

-539 GNMRIGINYL
+539 GNMNIAINYL

-565 HQIDISYDEIIL
+565 NQIDISYDEIIL
-577 LIVKNQIHSSFYYID
+577 LIVKNQIHLSFYYID
-592 SWELEAA
+592 IWELEAA
-599 IDILEP
+599 INILEP
-605 TKSWIETIVQ
+605 TKSWIENIIQ

-638 LYSYFNAGE
+638 LYSYFNTEE
-647 KYTFPKSFAKKVYYS
+647 KYILPQSLAKKVYYS
-662 FFTRIFAEMVYY
+662 LFTGIFAEIVYY
-674 IIVNLETFLINAGL
+674 IILNLETLLINAGL
-688 GTEVNF
+688 ETEVNF
-694 CTWRK
+694 CKWRK

-715 IEKSFKIYNT
+715 IKKSFKIYNA
-725 AIEFSQK
+725 AIEFSQA
-732 ESSYGWIESAKELNY
+732 ESSYGWIESAQELNY
-747 NSHYNPLVAKILTGL
+747 NSHYNPLVAKVLTGL

-770 NFEEALFKHSQSIEI
+770 NFEEALAKHSQSIEI
-785 FYKIS
+785 FHKIIG
-790 SNRCDLAEA
+790 NRCDLAEA

-825 LFTAAEAPRQVEKVE
+825 LFTVAAAPQQVEKVE
-840 KEKLKKT
+840 REKKNLKS
-847 QIRGTVGYSSEID
+847 GGL
-860 N
+860 

>member
-7 RQTYLLTESGEEKI
+7 RQTYLLTELGEEKI
-21 INTLSKNYVNLR
+21 INTLSENHVNPR
-33 NRITWIQKQVENT
+33 NRITWMQKQMENT
-46 GESISSNTIRKILT
+46 GESISINTIRRILT
-60 KQSVEEYVIQSVFKA
+60 KQNVEEYAIKLLFKTLNIPYKHNVDVILAV
-75 LKISYK
+75 
-81 RHVDSILVSKDISSA
+81 KDTSSA

-119 VAKLNTL
+119 LARLNTL

-131 KMIVIQG
+131 KMIVIQA

-183 QQYFEQEPGRE
+183 KQYFEEEPGRE

-209 QVGILIDNL
+209 QVGILIDSL
-218 EPALDKHGRFIQ
+218 ESALDKHGRFIQ
-230 NHSLYLEL
+230 NHSRYLEL

-243 DVTVQS
+243 DATVQS
-249 FTIITSREHL
+249 FTIITSRERL
-259 FDDRVDIIYHYYLSE
+259 FDDRIDIIYHYYLSE
-274 LSVSTWQ
+274 LGVSAWQ
-281 EFFAFHEVEV
+281 EFLAFHEVKI

-309 MHVLVGSIKTDYQG
+309 MNILLGSIETDYEG
-323 DATAYWQEN
+323 DTTAYWQEN
-332 CTLVERGLKNLVVN
+332 CTLVEPGLKNLVVN
-346 QFNRLQSLNPNA
+346 QFNRLQNLNPNA

-390 QQQCMYVIRSLKS
+390 QQKCIYIIRSLKN

-412 KYWLHTLIKEESIKR
+412 KYWLHTVIKEESIKR

-441 AEFWRGSVKN
+441 AEFWRGSVKS

-476 SGYIVIERRN
+476 AGYIIIQRRN

-508 ISILNFLKEKVES
+508 ISILNFLKEKIKS

-539 GNMRIGINYL
+539 GNMNIAINYL
-549 NQSLAIANC
+549 HQSLAMANC

-565 HQIDISYDEIIL
+565 HQIDISYDEIVL
-577 LIVKNQIHSSFYYID
+577 LIVKNQIHLSFYYID
-592 SWELEAA
+592 IWELEAA
-599 IDILEP
+599 INILEP
-605 TKSWIETIVQ
+605 TKSWIENIIQ

-638 LYSYFNAGE
+638 LYSYFNTEE
-647 KYTFPKSFAKKVYYS
+647 KYILPQSLAKKVYYS
-662 FFTRIFAEMVYY
+662 LFTGIFAEIVYY
-674 IIVNLETFLINAGL
+674 IILNLETLLINAGL
-688 GTEVNF
+688 ETEVNF
-694 CTWRK
+694 CRWRK

-715 IEKSFKIYNT
+715 IKKSFKIYNA
-725 AIEFSQK
+725 AIEFSQA
-732 ESSYGWIESAKELNY
+732 ESSYGWIESAQELNY
-747 NSHYNPLVAKILTGL
+747 NSHYNPLVAKVLTGL

-785 FYKIS
+785 FHKIS
-790 SNRCDLAEA
+790 GNRCDLAEA

-810 GDFKNSQINFDEAII
+810 GDFKNSQINFHEAII
-825 LFTAAEAPRQVEKVE
+825 LFTVAAAPQQVEKVE
-840 KEKLKKT
+840 REKKNLKS
-847 QIRGTVGYSSEID
+847 GGL
-860 N
+860 

>member
-1 MKIPRN
+1 M
-7 RQTYLLTESGEEKI
+7 
-21 INTLSKNYVNLR
+21 
-33 NRITWIQKQVENT
+33 ENT
-46 GESISSNTIRKILT
+46 GKSISSNTVRRILT
-60 KQSVEEYVIQSVFKA
+60 KQNVEEYAIKLLFKTLNIPYKHNVDVILA
-75 LKISYK
+75 LK
-81 RHVDSILVSKDISSA
+81 DTSSA
-96 KSCYQNFLSFENK
+96 KSCHQDFFPVENK
-109 SPNFFGRDDD
+109 HSNFFGRDDD
-119 VAKLNTL
+119 LARLNTL

-131 KMIVIQG
+131 KMIVIQA

-153 NQGFDLVLSLEMARE
+153 NQGFDLVLSLEIARE

-183 QQYFEQEPGRE
+183 KQYFEEEPGRE

-209 QVGILIDNL
+209 QVGILIDSL

-230 NHSLYLEL
+230 NHSRYLEL

-243 DVTVQS
+243 DATVQS
-249 FTIITSREHL
+249 FTIITSRERL
-259 FDDRVDIIYHYYLSE
+259 FDDRIDIIYHYYLSE
-274 LSVSTWQ
+274 LGVSAWQ
-281 EFFAFHEVEV
+281 EFFAFQEVKI

-309 MHVLVGSIKTDYQG
+309 INILLGSIETDYER

-332 CTLVERGLKNLVVN
+332 CTLVEPGLKNLVVN

-390 QQQCMYVIRSLKS
+390 QQKCIYIIRSLKN

-412 KYWLHTLIKEESIKR
+412 KYWLHTVIKEESIKR

-441 AEFWRGSVKN
+441 AEFWRGSVKS

-476 SGYIVIERRN
+476 AGYIIIQRRN

-508 ISILNFLKEKVES
+508 ISILNLLKEKIKS

-534 INLVS
+534 INLGS
-539 GNMRIGINYL
+539 GNMNIAINYL
-549 NQSLAIANC
+549 NQSLAMANC

-565 HQIDISYDEIIL
+565 NQIYISYDEIIL
-577 LIVKNQIHSSFYYID
+577 LIVKNQIHLSFYYID
-592 SWELEAA
+592 IWELEAA
-599 IDILEP
+599 INILEP
-605 TKSWIETIVQ
+605 TKSWIENIIQ

-638 LYSYFNAGE
+638 LYSYFNTEE
-647 KYTFPKSFAKKVYYS
+647 KYILPQSLAKKVYYS
-662 FFTRIFAEMVYY
+662 TFTVIFAEIVYY
-674 IIVNLETFLINAGL
+674 IILNLETLLINAGL
-688 GTEVNF
+688 ETEVNF

-715 IEKSFKIYNT
+715 IKKSFKIYNA
-725 AIEFSQK
+725 AIEFSQA
-732 ESSYGWIESAKELNY
+732 ESSYGWIESAQELNY
-747 NSHYNPLVAKILTGL
+747 NSHYNPLVAKVLTGL

-785 FYKIS
+785 FHKIS
-790 SNRCDLAEA
+790 GNRCDLAEA

-810 GDFKNSQINFDEAII
+810 GDFKNSQINFHEAII
-825 LFTAAEAPRQVEKVE
+825 LFTVAAAPQQVEKVE
-840 KEKLKKT
+840 REKKNLKSG
-847 QIRGTVGYSSEID
+847 RL
-860 N
+860 

>member
-7 RQTYLLTESGEEKI
+7 RQTYLLTELGEEKI
-21 INTLSKNYVNLR
+21 INTLSENHVNPR
-33 NRITWIQKQVENT
+33 NRITWIQKQMENI
-46 GESISSNTIRKILT
+46 GESISSNTVRRILT
-60 KQSVEEYVIQSVFKA
+60 KQNVEEYAIKLLFKTLNIPYKHNVDVILAV
-75 LKISYK
+75 
-81 RHVDSILVSKDISSA
+81 KDISSA
-96 KSCYQNFLSFENK
+96 KSCHQDFFPVENK
-109 SPNFFGRDDD
+109 HSNFFGRDDD
-119 VAKLNTL
+119 LARLNTL

-131 KMIVIQG
+131 KMIVIQA

-153 NQGFDLVLSLEMARE
+153 NQGFDLVLSLEIARE

-183 QQYFEQEPGRE
+183 KQYFEEEPGRE

-209 QVGILIDNL
+209 QVGILIDSL

-230 NHSLYLEL
+230 NHSRYLEL

-243 DVTVQS
+243 DATVQS
-249 FTIITSREHL
+249 FTIITSRERL
-259 FDDRVDIIYHYYLSE
+259 FDDRIDIIYHYYLSE
-274 LSVSTWQ
+274 LGVSAWQ
-281 EFFAFHEVEV
+281 EFLAFHEVKI

-309 MHVLVGSIKTDYQG
+309 MNILLGSIKTDYEG

-332 CTLVERGLKNLVVN
+332 CTLVEKGLKNLVVN

-390 QQQCMYVIRSLKS
+390 QQKCIYIIRSLKN

-412 KYWLHTLIKEESIKR
+412 KYWLHTVIKEESIKR

-441 AEFWRGSVKN
+441 AEFWRGSVKS

-476 SGYIVIERRN
+476 AGYIIIQRRN

-508 ISILNFLKEKVES
+508 ISILNLLKEKIKS

-534 INLVS
+534 INLGS
-539 GNMRIGINYL
+539 GNMNIAINYL
-549 NQSLAIANC
+549 NQSLAMANC

-565 HQIDISYDEIIL
+565 NQIYISYDEIIL
-577 LIVKNQIHSSFYYID
+577 LIVKNQIHLSFYYID
-592 SWELEAA
+592 IWELEAA
-599 IDILEP
+599 INILEP
-605 TKSWIETIVQ
+605 TKSWIENIIQ

-638 LYSYFNAGE
+638 LYSYFNTEE
-647 KYTFPKSFAKKVYYS
+647 KYILPQSLAKKVYYS
-662 FFTRIFAEMVYY
+662 LFTGIFAEIVYY
-674 IIVNLETFLINAGL
+674 IILNLETLLINAGL
-688 GTEVNF
+688 ETEVNF

-715 IEKSFKIYNT
+715 IKKSFKIYNA
-725 AIEFSQK
+725 AIEFSQA
-732 ESSYGWIESAKELNY
+732 ESSYGWIESAQELNY
-747 NSHYNPLVAKILTGL
+747 NSHYNPLVAKVLTGL

-770 NFEEALFKHSQSIEI
+770 NFEEALAKHSQSIEI
-785 FYKIS
+785 FHKIIG
-790 SNRCDLAEA
+790 NRCDLAEA

-825 LFTAAEAPRQVEKVE
+825 LFTVAAAPQQVEKVE
-840 KEKLKKT
+840 REKKNLKS
-847 QIRGTVGYSSEID
+847 GGL
-860 N
+860 

>member
-1 MKIPRN
+1 M
-7 RQTYLLTESGEEKI
+7 
-21 INTLSKNYVNLR
+21 
-33 NRITWIQKQVENT
+33 ENT
-46 GESISSNTIRKILT
+46 GESISSNTIRKVLT

-81 RHVDSILVSKDISSA
+81 RNVDSILVLKDISSA
-96 KSCYQNFLSFENK
+96 KSSYQNCLSFENK
-109 SPNFFGRDDD
+109 SPHFLGRDDD
-119 VAKLNTL
+119 IAKLNTL

-131 KMIVIQG
+131 KIIVIQA
-138 PGGLGKTTLARQYLD
+138 PGGLGKTTLAKQYLN
-153 NQGFDLVLSLEMARE
+153 NQGFDLVLSLEMAKE

-183 QQYFEQEPGRE
+183 KQYFQEEPGRE
-194 FGITLARLKKHLQNR
+194 FGITLIRLKKHLQNR
-209 QVGILIDNL
+209 QVGILIDGL
-218 EPALDKHGRFIQ
+218 EPALDKHGKFIQ
-230 NHSLYLEL
+230 NHSRYLEL

-243 DVTVQS
+243 DATVQS
-249 FTIITSREHL
+249 FTIITSRERL
-259 FDDRVDIIYHYYLSE
+259 FDDRIDIIYHYYLSE
-274 LSVSTWQ
+274 LGVSAWQ
-281 EFFAFHEVEV
+281 EFFAFHEVKI

-309 MHVLVGSIKTDYQG
+309 MNILLGSIKTDYQG

-332 CTLVERGLKNLVVN
+332 CTLVEPGLKNLVVN

-390 QQQCMYVIRSLKS
+390 QQQCIYIIRSLKN

-412 KYWLHTLIKEESIKR
+412 KYWLHTVIKEESIKR

-441 AEFWRGSVKN
+441 AEFWRGSVKS

-476 SGYIVIERRN
+476 AGYIIIQRRN

-508 ISILNFLKEKVES
+508 ISILNFLKEKIKS

-539 GNMRIGINYL
+539 GNMNIAINYL
-549 NQSLAIANC
+549 HQSLAIANC
-558 ILNNFEN
+558 ILNDFEN
-565 HQIDISYDEIIL
+565 NQIDISYDEIVL
-577 LIVKNQIHSSFYYID
+577 LIVKNQIHLSFYYID
-592 SWELEAA
+592 IWELEAA
-599 IDILEP
+599 INILEP
-605 TKSWIETIVQ
+605 TKSWIENIIQ

-638 LYSYFNAGE
+638 LYSYFNTEE
-647 KYTFPKSFAKKVYYS
+647 KYILPQSLAKKVYYS
-662 FFTRIFAEMVYY
+662 LFTGIFAE
-674 IIVNLETFLINAGL
+674 IVHYMILNLETLLINAGL
-688 GTEVNF
+688 ETEVNF
-694 CTWRK
+694 CRWRK

-715 IEKSFKIYNT
+715 IKKSLKIYNA
-725 AIEFSQK
+725 AIKFSQA
-732 ESSYGWIESAKELNY
+732 ESSYGWIESAQELNY
-747 NSHYNPLVAKILTGL
+747 NSHYNPLVAKVLTGL

-770 NFEEALFKHSQSIEI
+770 NFEEALAKHSQSIEI
-785 FYKIS
+785 FHKIS
-790 SNRCDLAEA
+790 GNRCDLAEA

-825 LFTAAEAPRQVEKVE
+825 LFTAVEAPRQVEKVE
-840 KEKLKKT
+840 REKVSNPALK
-847 QIRGTVGYSSEID
+847 GLGL
-860 N
+860 

>member
-7 RQTYLLTESGEEKI
+7 RQTYLLTELGEEKI
-21 INTLSKNYVNLR
+21 INTLSENHVNPR
-33 NRITWIQKQVENT
+33 NRITWIQKQMQNS
-46 GESISSNTIRKILT
+46 GESISSNTVRRILT
-60 KQSVEEYVIQSVFKA
+60 KQNVEEYAIKLLFKTLNIPYKHNVDVILA
-75 LKISYK
+75 L
-81 RHVDSILVSKDISSA
+81 KDISSA
-96 KSCYQNFLSFENK
+96 KSCHQEFFPVENK
-109 SPNFFGRDDD
+109 HSNFFGRDNDL
-119 VAKLNTL
+119 ARLNTL

-131 KMIVIQG
+131 KMIVIQA

-153 NQGFDLVLSLEMARE
+153 NQGFDLVLSLEIAKE
-168 AENITSVESVVEEWL
+168 PDNITSVESVVEEWL
-183 QQYFEQEPGRE
+183 KQYFEEEPGRE

-209 QVGILIDNL
+209 QVGILIDSL

-230 NHSLYLEL
+230 NHSRYLEL

-243 DVTVQS
+243 DATVQS
-249 FTIITSREHL
+249 FTIITSRECL
-259 FDDRVDIIYHYYLSE
+259 FDDRIDIIYHYYLSE
-274 LSVSTWQ
+274 LGVSAWQ
-281 EFFAFHEVEV
+281 EFLAFHEVKI
-291 DISLLEEMHI
+291 DISLLEEMYI

-309 MHVLVGSIKTDYQG
+309 MHILLGSIKTDYEG
-323 DATAYWQEN
+323 DTTAYWQEN

-346 QFNRLQSLNPNA
+346 QFNRLQNLNPNA

-390 QQQCMYVIRSLKS
+390 QQQCIYIIRSLKN

-412 KYWLHTLIKEESIKR
+412 KYWLHTVIKEESIKR

-441 AEFWRGSVKN
+441 AEFWRGSVKS

-476 SGYIVIERRN
+476 AGYIIIQRRN

-508 ISILNFLKEKVES
+508 ISILNFLKEKIKS

-539 GNMRIGINYL
+539 GNMNIAINYL
-549 NQSLAIANC
+549 HQSLAIATC

-565 HQIDISYDEIIL
+565 HQIDISYDEIVL
-577 LIVKNQIHSSFYYID
+577 LIVKNQIHLSFYYID
-592 SWELEAA
+592 IWELEAA
-599 IDILEP
+599 INILEP
-605 TKSWIETIVQ
+605 TKSWIETIIQ

-647 KYTFPKSFAKKVYYS
+647 KYTFPQSLAKKVYYS
-662 FFTRIFAEMVYY
+662 LFTGIFAE
-674 IIVNLETFLINAGL
+674 IVHYMILNLETLLINAGL

-715 IEKSFKIYNT
+715 IKKSLKIYNA
-725 AIEFSQK
+725 AIEFSQA
-732 ESSYGWIESAKELNY
+732 ESSYGWIESAQELNY
-747 NSHYNPLVAKILTGL
+747 NSHYNPLVAKVLTGL

-785 FYKIS
+785 FHKIS
-790 SNRCDLAEA
+790 GNRCDLAEA

-825 LFTAAEAPRQVEKVE
+825 LFTAVEAPRQVEKVE
-840 KEKLKKT
+840 REKVSNPALK
-847 QIRGTVGYSSEID
+847 GLGL
-860 N
+860 

>member
-7 RQTYLLTESGEEKI
+7 RQTYLLTKLGEEKI
-21 INTLSKNYVNLR
+21 INTLTKNHVNPR
-33 NRITWIQKQVENT
+33 HRITWIQKQMENT
-46 GESISSNTIRKILT
+46 GESISSNTIRKIFT

-81 RHVDSILVSKDISSA
+81 RNVDSILVSKDISSA
-96 KSCYQNFLSFENK
+96 KISYQNCLSFKNK
-109 SPNFFGRDDD
+109 SPHFLGRDDD
-119 VAKLNTL
+119 IAKLNTL

-131 KMIVIQG
+131 KIIVIQA
-138 PGGLGKTTLARQYLD
+138 PGGLGKTTLAKQYLD
-153 NQGFDLVLSLEMARE
+153 NQGFDLVLSLEIAKE
-168 AENITSVESVVEEWL
+168 PDNITSVESVVEEWL
-183 QQYFEQEPGRE
+183 KQYFQEEPGRE
-194 FGITLARLKKHLQNR
+194 FGITLIRLKKHLQNR
-209 QVGILIDNL
+209 QVGILIDGL
-218 EPALDKHGRFIQ
+218 EPALDKHGKFIQ
-230 NHSLYLEL
+230 NHSRYLEL
-238 FRVLA
+238 FSVLA
-243 DVTVQS
+243 DATVQS
-249 FTIITSREHL
+249 FTIITSRECL
-259 FDDRVDIIYHYYLSE
+259 FDDRIDLVYHYYLSE
-274 LSVSTWQ
+274 LGVSAWQ
-281 EFFAFHEVEV
+281 EFFAFHEVEIN
-291 DISLLEEMHI
+291 ISLLEKMHI

-309 MHVLVGSIKTDYQG
+309 MHILLGSIKTDYQG
-323 DATAYWQEN
+323 DVTAYWQEN
-332 CTLVERGLKNLVVN
+332 CTLVERGLKNLVIN

-390 QQQCMYVIRSLKS
+390 QQQCIYIIRYLKN
-403 LRLFEFAKG
+403 LRLFEFTKG
-412 KYWLHTLIKEESIKR
+412 KYWLHTVIREESIKR
-427 LKSSQEWEEVNRKA
+427 LKSSQEWQEVNRKA
-441 AEFWRGSVKN
+441 AEFWRGSVNN

-476 SGYIVIERRN
+476 AGYIIIQRRN

-508 ISILNFLKEKVES
+508 ISILNFLKEKIKS

-539 GNMRIGINYL
+539 GNMNIAINYL

-565 HQIDISYDEIIL
+565 HQIDISYDEIVL
-577 LIVKNQIHSSFYYID
+577 LIVKNQIHLSFYYID
-592 SWELEAA
+592 IWELEAA
-599 IDILEP
+599 INILEP
-605 TKSWIETIVQ
+605 TKSWIETIIQ

-638 LYSYFNAGE
+638 LYSYFSAEE
-647 KYTFPKSFAKKVYYS
+647 KYILPQSLAKKVYYS
-662 FFTRIFAEMVYY
+662 LFTGIFAE
-674 IIVNLETFLINAGL
+674 IVHYMILNLETLLINAGL

-694 CTWRK
+694 CRWRK

-715 IEKSFKIYNT
+715 IKKSLKIYNA
-725 AIEFSQK
+725 AIKFSQA
-732 ESSYGWIESAKELNY
+732 ESSYGWIESAQEFNY
-747 NSHYNPLVAKILTGL
+747 NSHYNPLVAKVLTGL
-762 AELYRIQD
+762 AELDRIQD
-770 NFEEALFKHSQSIEI
+770 NFEEALAKHSESIEI
-785 FYKIS
+785 FHKIS
-790 SNRCDLAEA
+790 GNRCDLAEA

-810 GDFKNSQINFDEAII
+810 GDFKNSQIDFEQAII
-825 LFTAAEAPRQVEKVE
+825 LFTAAAAPRQVEKVE
-840 KEKLKKT
+840 KEKLKTPK
-847 QIRGTVGYSSEID
+847 SA
-860 N
+860 

>member
-1 MKIPRN
+1 M
-7 RQTYLLTESGEEKI
+7 Q
-21 INTLSKNYVNLR
+21 
-33 NRITWIQKQVENT
+33 NT
-46 GESISSNTIRKILT
+46 GESISSNTVRRILT
-60 KQSVEEYVIQSVFKA
+60 KQNVEEYAIKLLFKTLNIPYKHNIDVILA
-75 LKISYK
+75 L
-81 RHVDSILVSKDISSA
+81 KDISSA
-96 KSCYQNFLSFENK
+96 KSCHQEFFPVENK
-109 SPNFFGRDDD
+109 HSNFFGRDDD
-119 VAKLNTL
+119 LARLNTL

-131 KMIVIQG
+131 KMIVIQA

-153 NQGFDLVLSLEMARE
+153 NQGFDLVLSLEIAKE
-168 AENITSVESVVEEWL
+168 PDNITSVESVVEEWL
-183 QQYFEQEPGRE
+183 KQYFEEEPGRE

-209 QVGILIDNL
+209 QVGILIDGL
-218 EPALDKHGRFIQ
+218 EPALDKHGKFIQ
-230 NHSLYLEL
+230 NHSRYLEL

-243 DVTVQS
+243 DATVQS
-249 FTIITSREHL
+249 FTIITSRERL
-259 FDDRVDIIYHYYLSE
+259 FDDRIDIIYHYYLSE
-274 LSVSTWQ
+274 LGVSAWQ
-281 EFFAFHEVEV
+281 EFFAFHEVKI

-309 MHVLVGSIKTDYQG
+309 MNILLGSIKTDYQG

-332 CTLVERGLKNLVVN
+332 CTLVEPGLKNLVVN

-390 QQQCMYVIRSLKS
+390 QQQCIYIIRSLKN

-412 KYWLHTLIKEESIKR
+412 KYWLHTVIKEESIKR

-441 AEFWRGSVKN
+441 AEFWRGSVKS

-476 SGYIVIERRN
+476 AGYIIIQRRN

-508 ISILNFLKEKVES
+508 ISILNFLKEKIKS

-539 GNMRIGINYL
+539 GNMNIAINYL
-549 NQSLAIANC
+549 HQSLAMANC

-565 HQIDISYDEIIL
+565 NQIDISYDEIVL
-577 LIVKNQIHSSFYYID
+577 LIVKNQIHLSSYYID
-592 SWELEAA
+592 IWELEAA
-599 IDILEP
+599 INILEP
-605 TKSWIETIVQ
+605 TKSWIETIIR

-638 LYSYFNAGE
+638 LYSYFNTEE
-647 KYTFPKSFAKKVYYS
+647 KYILPQSLAKKVYYS
-662 FFTRIFAEMVYY
+662 LFTGIFAEIVYY
-674 IIVNLETFLINAGL
+674 MILNLETLLINAGL
-688 GTEVNF
+688 ETEVNF
-694 CTWRK
+694 CRWRK

-715 IEKSFKIYNT
+715 IKKSLKIYNA
-725 AIEFSQK
+725 AIKFSQA
-732 ESSYGWIESAKELNY
+732 ESSYGWIESAQELNY
-747 NSHYNPLVAKILTGL
+747 NSHYNPLVAKALTGL

-785 FYKIS
+785 FHKIS
-790 SNRCDLAEA
+790 GNRCDLAEA

-825 LFTAAEAPRQVEKVE
+825 LFTAVEAPRQVEKVE
-840 KEKLKKT
+840 REKVSNPALK
-847 QIRGTVGYSSEID
+847 GLGL
-860 N
+860 

>member
-7 RQTYLLTESGEEKI
+7 RQTYLLTELGEEKI
-21 INTLSKNYVNLR
+21 INTLSENHVNPR
-33 NRITWIQKQVENT
+33 NRITWIQKQMQNT
-46 GESISSNTIRKILT
+46 GESISSNTVRRILT
-60 KQSVEEYVIQSVFKA
+60 KQNVEEYAIKLLFKTLNIPYKHNIDVILA
-75 LKISYK
+75 L
-81 RHVDSILVSKDISSA
+81 KDISSA
-96 KSCYQNFLSFENK
+96 KSCHQDFFPVENK
-109 SPNFFGRDDD
+109 HSNFFGRDDD
-119 VAKLNTL
+119 LARLNTL

-131 KMIVIQG
+131 KMIVIQA

-153 NQGFDLVLSLEMARE
+153 NQGFDLVLSLEIARE

-183 QQYFEQEPGRE
+183 KQYFEEEPGRE

-209 QVGILIDNL
+209 QVGILIDSL

-230 NHSLYLEL
+230 NHSRYLEL

-243 DVTVQS
+243 DATVDS
-249 FTIITSREHL
+249 FTIITSRERL
-259 FDDRVDIIYHYYLSE
+259 FDDRIDIIYHYYLSE
-274 LSVSTWQ
+274 LGVSAWQ
-281 EFFAFHEVEV
+281 DFFAFHEVEI
-291 DISLLEEMHI
+291 DISLLEKMHI

-309 MHVLVGSIKTDYQG
+309 MNILLGSIKTDYEG

-332 CTLVERGLKNLVVN
+332 CTLVEPGLKNLVVN

-390 QQQCMYVIRSLKS
+390 QQQCIYIIRYLKN

-412 KYWLHTLIKEESIKR
+412 KYWLHTVIKEESIKR

-441 AEFWRGSVKN
+441 AEFWRGSVKS

-476 SGYIVIERRN
+476 AGHIIIQRRN

-508 ISILNFLKEKVES
+508 ISILNFLKEKIKS

-534 INLVS
+534 INLVL
-539 GNMRIGINYL
+539 GNMNIAINYL
-549 NQSLAIANC
+549 HQSLAIATC

-565 HQIDISYDEIIL
+565 HQIDISYDEIVL
-577 LIVKNQIHSSFYYID
+577 LIVKNQIHLSFYYID
-592 SWELEAA
+592 IWELEAA
-599 IDILEP
+599 INILEP
-605 TKSWIETIVQ
+605 TKSWIENIIQ

-638 LYSYFNAGE
+638 LYSYFNTEE
-647 KYTFPKSFAKKVYYS
+647 KYILPQSLAKKVYYS
-662 FFTRIFAEMVYY
+662 LFTGIFAEIVYY
-674 IIVNLETFLINAGL
+674 MILNLETLLINAGL
-688 GTEVNF
+688 ETEVNF
-694 CTWRK
+694 CRWRK

-715 IEKSFKIYNT
+715 IKKSLKIYNA
-725 AIEFSQK
+725 AIEFSQA
-732 ESSYGWIESAKELNY
+732 ESSYGWIESAQELNY
-747 NSHYNPLVAKILTGL
+747 NSDYNPLVAKVLTGL

-785 FYKIS
+785 FHKIS
-790 SNRCDLAEA
+790 GNRCDLAEA

-825 LFTAAEAPRQVEKVE
+825 LFTVAAAPRQVEKVHRE
-840 KEKLKKT
+840 KVSNPALK
-847 QIRGTVGYSSEID
+847 GLGL
-860 N
+860 